1 MEQAQIHSYFEA
13 QRPWLTQFFSG
24 LLSIPSESGSEAAAQ
39 QYLYTQLRQ
48 LGLQCELQP
57 ISNSLRSHEEYSFP
71 VRDLDYTG
79 RSNLILRQPGSGRH
93 MALNTHVDVV
103 PPSPGQ
109 ENPYTPRFDADGTVW
124 ARGACD
130 AKGQVAA
137 MALLFK
143 AAAELPSCGNALTGH
158 IVVEEEYG
166 GNGTLA
172 ALLHE
177 PDFTADVLLNLE
189 PTDLRLSP
197 SIRGAVWFDMTF
209 PGVAG
214 HAGSSKNTLSAT
226 DKAIAVIG
234 LLKDYH
240 KSLLARSR
248 GCGLFAGMDNP
259 MPLTIGLFQAGVW
272 PAMVPGEARIAGVL
286 GFLPNMTK
294 DAVIAELHELLEK
307 PENRWL
313 SDGATIEFVY
323 RHNAVQTPPEH
334 EAVCQLRAACRAC
347 GADDTLAAMT
357 ASSDGIFYQE
367 RGIPA
372 IAFGPGRISDAH
384 SCHENVRLDDILR
397 AAEIL
402 YTFYCSM

>member
-1 MEQAQIHSYFEA
+1 MEQAQIHSYFES
-13 QRPWLTQFFSG
+13 QRVWLTQFFSE
-24 LLSIPSESGSEAAAQ
+24 LLSIPSESGNEAAAQ
-39 QYLYTQLRQ
+39 LFLYTQLQ
-48 LGLQCELQP
+48 KLGLHCELQP
-57 ISNSLRSHEEYSFP
+57 ISNTLRTHTDYSFP

-79 RSNLILRQPGSGRH
+79 RSNLVLRQEGTGKH
-93 MALNTHVDVV
+93 MALNTHIDVV

-109 ENPYTPRFDADGTVW
+109 KNPYVPQIDQDGIVW

-143 AAAELPSCGNALTGH
+143 AAHDLPSCGNALTGH

-172 ALLHE
+172 VLEQE
-177 PDFTADVLLNLE
+177 PTFTADVLVNLE
-189 PTDLRLSP
+189 PTDLLLSP
-197 SIRGAVWFDMTF
+197 SIRGAVWFDITF

-214 HAGSSKNTLSAT
+214 HAGSSKNTVSAT
-226 DKAIAVIG
+226 DKAIAAIS
-234 LLKDYH
+234 LLKEYH
-240 KSLLARSR
+240 RSLLERSKDY
-248 GCGLFAGMDNP
+248 GLFFGMDNP

-294 DAVIAELHELLEK
+294 DAVMEQIHALFSK
-307 PENRWL
+307 PENRWIA
-313 SDGATIEFVY
+313 DGAKIEFVY
-323 RHNAVQTPPEH
+323 RHNAVETSPEH
-334 EAVCQLRAACRAC
+334 PVVQQLRAACRAC
-347 GADDTLAAMT
+347 GADDTLTAMT

-367 RGIPA
+367 HGIPA

-384 SCHENVRLDDILR
+384 SCHENVRLEDILR